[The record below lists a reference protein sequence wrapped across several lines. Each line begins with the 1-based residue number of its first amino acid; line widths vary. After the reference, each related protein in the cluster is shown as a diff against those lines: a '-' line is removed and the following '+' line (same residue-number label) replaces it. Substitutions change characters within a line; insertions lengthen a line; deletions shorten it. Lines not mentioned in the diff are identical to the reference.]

1 MDKVNNTLKI
11 SEYVSLSQLRK
22 KIKLYFVD
30 IGYGEYK
37 PSIYSQG
44 LVLLLVM
51 VIEEMLSDSLKDVTK
66 HDTTGLYLLTP
77 MILRNLISES
87 NKYDFALKYIKKY
100 NSSIKYGD
108 SVFFNI
114 KKVLD
119 GLESKYGSKLMIE
132 YETRNLLSYIIV
144 SLQYDLLKL
153 ALILIEYANKKT
165 LNLNVLY
172 SVSNF
177 VISQEISLKIKLKL
191 DSTNVE
197 ITDDEE
203 KDVTEDEEAEVEAEA
218 EEVEVEPEVEE
229 VEVEEVKV
237 ETKVIKEEVNETEE
251 FQKIKGKKNKK
262 NKA

>member
-11 SEYVSLSQLRK
+11 SEYVSLAQLRK
-22 KIKLYFVD
+22 KIKSYFVD

-37 PSIYSQG
+37 PSIFSQG

-51 VIEEMLSDSLKDVTK
+51 VIEEMSSDSLKDVTK

-87 NKYDFALKYIKKY
+87 DKYSFALKYIKKY
-100 NSSIKYGD
+100 NSTIKYSD

-119 GLESKYGSKLMIE
+119 NLESKYGSKLMIE
-132 YETRNLLSYIIV
+132 YETRNLLSYIII
-144 SLQYDLLKL
+144 SLQYDLLNL
-153 ALILIEYANKKT
+153 ALILIEYAKKKT
-165 LNLNVLY
+165 LNLDVLY

-177 VISQEISLKIKLKL
+177 IISKDISLKIKLKL

-197 ITDDEE
+197 ITDDNDDSNENDE
-203 KDVTEDEEAEVEAEA
+203 KNEDEVDEAD
-218 EEVEVEPEVEE
+218 EVEE
-229 VEVEEVKV
+229 VEVEEEEEVVK
-237 ETKVIKEEVNETEE
+237 EEIKEEIKEEVKEE
-251 FQKIKGKKNKK
+251 ITDKVKDKKKNKK

>member
-1 MDKVNNTLKI
+1 MEKVNNTLKI

-22 KIKLYFVD
+22 KIKSYFVD

-37 PSIYSQG
+37 PSIFSQG

-119 GLESKYGSKLMIE
+119 SLESKYGSKLMIE

-177 VISQEISLKIKLKL
+177 VISKEISLKIKLKL

-197 ITDDEE
+197 IVDDEE
-203 KDVTEDEEAEVEAEA
+203 KDVTEDEEVEEAEA
-218 EEVEVEPEVEE
+218 EEAEAEE
-229 VEVEEVKV
+229 EEEVEEVKV
-237 ETKVIKEEVNETEE
+237 ETKVEVVKEEAEE
-251 FQKIKGKKNKK
+251 FQKVKGKKNKK
-262 NKA
+262 SKA

>member
-1 MDKVNNTLKI
+1 MEKVNNTLKI

-22 KIKLYFVD
+22 KIKSYFVD

-37 PSIYSQG
+37 PSIFSQG

-119 GLESKYGSKLMIE
+119 SLESKYGSKLMIE

-191 DSTNVE
+191 DSSNVE

-203 KDVTEDEEAEVEAEA
+203 KDVTEDDEVDEAETEEVVEEVVEEPKMETKVEVVK
-218 EEVEVEPEVEE
+218 EEVE
-229 VEVEEVKV
+229 
-237 ETKVIKEEVNETEE
+237 NEE
-251 FQKIKGKKNKK
+251 FQKVKGKKNKK
-262 NKA
+262 SKA

>member
-1 MDKVNNTLKI
+1 MEKVNNTLKI

-22 KIKLYFVD
+22 KIKSYFVD

-37 PSIYSQG
+37 PSIFSQG

-100 NSSIKYGD
+100 NPSIKYGD

-197 ITDDEE
+197 IIDDEE
-203 KDVTEDEEAEVEAEA
+203 KDVTEDNEETEVEA
-218 EEVEVEPEVEE
+218 EEVEAEVEVEE

-237 ETKVIKEEVNETEE
+237 ETKMIKEEANETEE